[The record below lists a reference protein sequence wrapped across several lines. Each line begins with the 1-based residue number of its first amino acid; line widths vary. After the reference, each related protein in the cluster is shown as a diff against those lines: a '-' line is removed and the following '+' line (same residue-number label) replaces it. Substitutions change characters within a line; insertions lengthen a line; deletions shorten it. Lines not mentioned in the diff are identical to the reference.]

1 MFFPRKNKK
10 SCDNR
15 NNYMKIVTI
24 TVAINSAGPN
34 GRICFIVYLK
44 AVIWSNDATNRVTK
58 VSIGER

>member
-1 MFFPRKNKK
+1 
-10 SCDNR
+10 
-15 NNYMKIVTI
+15 MKIVTI

-34 GRICFIVYLK
+34 GRTCFIVYLK